1 MQSRALGELGCEVRE
16 VPDGDLD
23 PRDGGVVWLAGNPNW
38 YPRSLRLLRDLPGR
52 ARPPVVAWH
61 SEPLPLPSTAPFPRQ
76 RLHAREVAKILLR
89 DSRATD
95 PYTNSRLLRR
105 LARAGLPDLLVVH
118 SLDHAEHLAEHGLA
132 AETAPIG
139 YAPFFGRDLG
149 LERDIDVLFLGTLEV
164 PRRTRLLRR
173 LRLAGVDVTAVGSWK
188 DPAFWG
194 ENRTR
199 LLNRTKIFLNLSRF
213 PGQSS
218 GSRLVLGLANG
229 ALVLSEPMYRPAPF
243 VPGEHFVS
251 APLDEL
257 PALVERYLDD
267 EAARRAVVDRGFSFM
282 TREVTMER
290 SVAKILTLL
299 DAKLPVRA

>member
-1 MQSRALGELGCEVRE
+1 MQSDVLRELGYAVRD

-23 PRDGGVVWLAGNPNW
+23 PEDGGIVWLGGNTSWFPK
-38 YPRSLRLLRDLPGR
+38 SIRLLRELPR
-52 ARPPVVAWH
+52 KKRPPVVMWH
-61 SEPLPLPSTAPFPRQ
+61 TEPLPLPSTASLPRQ

-105 LARAGLPDLLVVH
+105 LARAGLPDLLAVH
-118 SLDHAEHLAEHGLA
+118 SPDAAEHLAEHGLA
-132 AETAPIG
+132 AETAPLG
-139 YAPFFGRDLG
+139 YALQFGRDLG

-164 PRRTRLLRR
+164 PRRKRLLRR
-173 LRLAGVDVTAVGSWK
+173 LRLAGVNVTAAGSWK
-188 DPAFWG
+188 NPAFWG

-199 LLNRTKIFLNLSRF
+199 LVNRTKILLNLSRF

-218 GSRLVLGLANG
+218 GSRVVLGLANG
-229 ALVLSEPMYRPAPF
+229 ALLLSEPMYRPDPF
-243 VPGEHFVS
+243 VPGEHFLS
-251 APLDEL
+251 ASVEEM
-257 PALVERYLDD
+257 PALVERYLNDD
-267 EAARRAVVDRGFSFM
+267 AARKALVDRGFSFM

-299 DAKLPVRA
+299 DAKLSL